1 MVFLI
6 YTYFLSVISAFKP
19 RFSNKQISIIKS
31 PSLFLSSSPHLPVNH
46 DKVKYDAIVNL
57 EEKMSS
63 LKRYLDIVCEDFSA
77 TEVELNEEK
86 DRINKVDTEID
97 KISSEIEGLSASDTA
112 ILYKS
117 DRKRKLEERKEK
129 LVNRRDRLE
138 DTRNRLDEERF
149 QLTNNEWELRSVLG
163 KCRTCI

>member
-1 MVFLI
+1 MVCLVLI
-6 YTYFLSVISAFKP
+6 YTLSLISAFKP

-31 PSLFLSSSPHLPVNH
+31 SRLFSSSSPHLPVSH

-86 DRINKVDTEID
+86 GEINKVNIEID
-97 KISSEIEGLSASDTA
+97 KISSEIEGLSANNTA
-112 ILYKS
+112 LLLKS
-117 DRKRKLEERKEK
+117 DRKCKLEERKEK
-129 LVNRRDRLE
+129 LLSRRDRLA
-138 DTRNRLDEERF
+138 NRLDRLDQERM
-149 QLTNNEWELRSVLG
+149 QLNNERELKSTLG
-163 KCRTCI
+163 KIQMCI